1 MKTLKLVSQD
11 ECRRVQQAPATLREV
26 KQEVKELWRGVD
38 MYVLSP
44 AGNRMCSEAE
54 YRDLLSRTLPGSSLR
69 LTLALRRPAPCLPLL
84 PQCSLCLRFLTSADE
99 PYLLP
104 CRHLYCFAC
113 LQNRSLVPGSVVCS
127 VDKFTGTA
135 TRSDKVLSLIVG
147 LEALMEQEGTD
158 QVSLSRKS
166 EEIFAEVNTSLVA
179 CGYLKDG
186 ECPSTS
192 VCKYDHT
199 ARAKALARTI
209 GDKQAS
215 LEAGKKEEERQ
226 VWGLPAQ
233 EGEEK
238 KSVVEVPA
246 KPLLPVQRVELEQ
259 IDMMESVYIGEKEPV
274 PLVQPQH
281 LLSHLQQSLQ
291 TSLHSMRSLRLS
303 QLRVFAV
310 TCSICGVN
318 PILGCVYP
326 CTHCALVLCPACE
339 QRSDHPHPLY
349 KIQRPELM
357 QAKVK
362 ASAPVPAAV
371 ILDRSISERK
381 LAGNDLESR
390 LAAMGFNDR
399 DAVQSAL
406 KASRNDL
413 DEAVVVLLSSPS
425 QVR

>member
-1 MKTLKLVSQD
+1 
-11 ECRRVQQAPATLREV
+11 
-26 KQEVKELWRGVD
+26 
-38 MYVLSP
+38 
-44 AGNRMCSEAE
+44 
-54 YRDLLSRTLPGSSLR
+54 
-69 LTLALRRPAPCLPLL
+69 
-84 PQCSLCLRFLTSADE
+84 
-99 PYLLP
+99 
-104 CRHLYCFAC
+104 
-113 LQNRSLVPGSVVCS
+113 
-127 VDKFTGTA
+127 
-135 TRSDKVLSLIVG
+135 
-147 LEALMEQEGTD
+147 MEQEGTD

-166 EEIFAEVNTSLVA
+166 EEIFAEINTSLVA

-246 KPLLPVQRVELEQ
+246 KPLLPVQRMELEQ

-291 TSLHSMRSLRLS
+291 TSLHSLRSLRLS

-371 ILDRSISERK
+371 MPDRSISEGK
-381 LAGNDLESR
+381 LAGNDLESK
-390 LAAMGFNDR
+390 LVAMGFNDR
-399 DAVQSAL
+399 AAVQSAL

-413 DEAVVVLLSSPS
+413 DEAVLVLLASPS